1 MRISAEYMNLLQNR
15 LDMISNNLANA
26 NTTAFKQQLLSEEEG
41 VDVQEKSKSRAMY
54 GDMAPGI
61 AFAGDNLPVFNGNRF
76 DFSQGVLVQ
85 SDNPQNMAIN
95 GEGFFRVI
103 NANGKIGYT
112 RSGNFSSDGNG
123 NIANPQGLLLQLG
136 VEVPENATDLSI
148 SSKGVISAVV
158 DGEVQELGQ
167 LTLAKFSDPHG
178 LEQAG
183 NDIFLETAE
192 SGAPITGNPES
203 EGFGQIKVGML
214 EQSNTDMAKAMT
226 NMIEA
231 QRAYQ
236 IDIGITKNQDQMIAE
251 AIALRG

>member
-1 MRISAEYMNLLQNR
+1 MRISAEYMNLLQSR

-41 VDVQEKSKSRAMY
+41 VDVQERSKSRAMY
-54 GDMAPGI
+54 GEMAPGI
-61 AFAGDNLPVFNGNRF
+61 ASAGENLSVFNGNRF

-103 NANGKIGYT
+103 TANGRIGYT
-112 RSGNFSSDGNG
+112 RSGNFSGDGNG
-123 NIANPQGLLLQLG
+123 NIVNPQGLLLQLG
-136 VEVPENATDLSI
+136 IEAPENASDFSI
-148 SSKGVISAVV
+148 SSKGIISAVV
-158 DGEVQELGQ
+158 DGETQEIGQ
-167 LTLAKFSDPHG
+167 LTLAKFANPNG
-178 LEQAG
+178 LEQTG
-183 NDIFLETAE
+183 NDIFMETAE
-192 SGAPITGNPES
+192 SGVPTAGNPGS
-203 EGFGQIKVGML
+203 EGFGQIKTGML
-214 EQSNTDMAKAMT
+214 EQSNTDVAKAMS

-236 IDIGITKNQDQMIAE
+236 IDIGITKNQDEMTAE